1 MIINIYLTMSH
12 FFCSNEPSTSYTVYS
27 RDSGKRSLDDTNEEN
42 YSVPMKKNKIEDG
55 PNPVINEQHNVD
67 EIFCNFNDCGIK
79 YNLITVKQWK
89 EALKLYN
96 SDLSDDRFFNFYKK
110 IITFILSNERFK
122 YKINGDVCVLN
133 ITQNFEE
140 ISKFINFDIFS
151 VSKEKVNFCE
161 YYLIKFV
168 IVLFDKENLKIED
181 LDKLNQLI
189 NVFNDLILLTDMFK
203 LVSKTI
209 IFKNVDYIIQNWNF
223 LDFCQSEIFKM
234 FQKKINKKG
243 VVANT
248 SKTNRIKLQSLILDM
263 LNFENNIKSEAEDI
277 SSNERFNFDLN
288 MLKYN
293 FANLLNNYQMLQ
305 RVLNQKKS
313 DENTKD
319 VSKYLQSLNN
329 TILLLLNRYQA
340 ILHVSCLLFIKD
352 LSILIFNSLI
362 SVDKKKSLL
371 NFTNHLKKILLNGAS
386 SLLIQ

>member
-1 MIINIYLTMSH
+1 MIINSYLTMSH

-27 RDSGKRSLDDTNEEN
+27 RDSGKRPSDDTNEEN
-42 YSVPMKKNKIEDG
+42 YNVPMKKNKNKGG

-67 EIFCNFNDCGIK
+67 KIFYTFNYCGIK
-79 YNLITVKQWK
+79 YNLITKKQWE
-89 EALKLYN
+89 EAFKLYN

-110 IITFILSNERFK
+110 IIAFILSNERLE
-122 YKINGDVCVLN
+122 YKINGDVSVLN
-133 ITQNFEE
+133 NAQNFEE

-168 IVLFDKENLKIED
+168 IVLFDKENLKIND

-189 NVFNDLILLTDMFK
+189 NVFNDLISLINMFK
-203 LVSKTI
+203 LVSKTV
-209 IFKNVDYIIQNWNF
+209 FLKNVDYIIQNWNF
-223 LDFCQSEIFKM
+223 LNFCQSEIIKM
-234 FQKKINKKG
+234 FQKINKNS

-248 SKTNRIKLQSLILDM
+248 SKINQIKLQSLILDI

-277 SSNERFNFDLN
+277 SSNERFNFDLS
-288 MLKYN
+288 MLKQN
-293 FANLLNNYQMLQ
+293 FRNLLNNYQMLQ

-362 SVDKKKSLL
+362 IFDKKKSLL
-371 NFTNHLKKILLNGAS
+371 KFTNPLKEILLNGAS